1 MQFTRIS
8 PKKELSHLIE
18 CYWTVENDDPTPLLQ
33 KIIPDGFPEM
43 IFHYGD
49 QYTINLGDKWEV
61 QSKNLLAGQITN
73 HFFLK
78 NTGRS
83 SILGIKFRPAALT
96 HLFAISMNELTNRVV
111 DLSSVHREILETLE
125 KSLKAADNHS
135 QRIDIIQDQLF
146 NMIPA
151 RLPKMP
157 IDEAIALIFS
167 TKGMISVAGICD
179 AAGTSER
186 QLERIFKKYIG
197 LSPKFYARIIRFSY
211 IFQVVK
217 EKEMSG
223 IELGLESGFYDQSHF
238 IKNFKAFTG
247 EDPSRYFFEQ
257 PNLAN
262 FFLKK
267 GSI

>member
-18 CYWTVENDDPTPLLQ
+18 CYWTVENDDPSPLLQ
-33 KIIPDGFPEM
+33 KIIPDGFTEM
-43 IFHYGD
+43 IFHVGD
-49 QYTINLGDKWEV
+49 PYAIKLNDQWEV

-83 SILGIKFRPAALT
+83 NILGIKFKPAALT
-96 HLFAISMNELTNRVV
+96 HLFNISMNELTNRVV
-111 DLSSVHREILETLE
+111 EISSVHQKNLENLE
-125 KSLKAADNHS
+125 NSLKAADSHS
-135 QRIDIIQDQLF
+135 QRIDIIHDQLT
-146 NMIPA
+146 NMIPV
-151 RLPKMP
+151 RLTETP
-157 IDEAIALIFS
+157 IDKAIALVFS
-167 TKGMISVAGICD
+167 TNGMISVAGICN

-186 QLERIFKKYIG
+186 QLERLFKRYIG

-211 IFQVVK
+211 IFQVVR

-247 EDPSRYFFEQ
+247 EDPSHYFFEQ

-267 GSI
+267 G